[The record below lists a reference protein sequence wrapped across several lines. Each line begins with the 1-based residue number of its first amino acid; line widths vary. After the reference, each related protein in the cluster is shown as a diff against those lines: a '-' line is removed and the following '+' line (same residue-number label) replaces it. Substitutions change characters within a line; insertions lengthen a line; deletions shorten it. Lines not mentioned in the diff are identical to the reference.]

1 MRDIRQYRKQ
11 NYLKIKFSNEVKK
24 KYNKKI
30 NFINEL
36 REKTSMR
43 YILNFNFYKN
53 SIGPSGGNFQLEDE
67 LKLLKKYKKL
77 IFNSN
82 DIKKAQKL
90 KDKKLAQKEI
100 KSLEKSIIYR
110 NFLINKHLNYT
121 SRKGGWG

>member
-121 SRKGGWG
+121 SRKSGWG